1 MRKLSGHMKTLTS
14 AVIAKADARDGMMA
28 VVAAAALIVSV
39 ANLLLRGERR
49 DPDAA
54 TSIGCEPEAFRHRLA
69 RTLSNIPA
77 AEPIGVA
84 GK

>member
-14 AVIAKADARDGMMA
+14 SVIAKTDARDGIMA

-49 DPDAA
+49 DPDA
-54 TSIGCEPEAFRHRLA
+54 TSIGCEPEAFRNRLA

-77 AEPIGVA
+77 AEPLSVA